1 MKVVV
6 HDASVLIDLVAADL
20 LEHWLRLGHETI
32 VTSLVWREV
41 NRKSEKEKLQ
51 PFVERGLLKIAHLPS
66 EDFSAMVAL
75 RSDLSLDLSIE
86 DVSALYVALSRK
98 GILLTGEKTLRQNAE
113 KRGVEVHGI
122 LWVFDILIDRGKML
136 ASIAADRLEH
146 LTARRTSRL
155 PKDECSHRIK
165 KWRSQ

>member
-1 MKVVV
+1 MKVIV

-20 LEHWLRLGHETI
+20 PGQWLGLGFETI
-32 VTSLVWREV
+32 VTSLVWREI

-51 PFVERGLLKIAHLPS
+51 PYVEKGLLKIAHLPAETFS
-66 EDFSAMVAL
+66 EVVVL
-75 RSDLSLDLSIE
+75 RSEISFDISLE
-86 DVSALYVALSRK
+86 DASALYVAMARK

-113 KRGVEVHGI
+113 KRGVEVHGL
-122 LWVFDILIDRGKML
+122 LWIFDLLIDRGKLL

-146 LTARRTSRL
+146 LAAKRTSRL
-155 PKDECSHRIK
+155 PKDECSQRIK